1 MMLIIILELGYLY
14 SQKGNWAQRLA
25 GPCIAVILVV
35 SMINSNL
42 LDTNIKIVGGVDKY
56 SSEINQ
62 LSKEALEENKMG
74 EKVVYVFPEWGLYC
88 GFNYLTMNQI
98 PVLLEVDKQSLK
110 NYLIEGYTIKLCTWE
125 EQKILE
131 YQKVLKDIGIDNA
144 RIRNRK
150 VFFEVTWSQS
160 HSL

>member
-1 MMLIIILELGYLY
+1 M
-14 SQKGNWAQRLA
+14 
-25 GPCIAVILVV
+25 
-35 SMINSNL
+35 
-42 LDTNIKIVGGVDKY
+42 
-56 SSEINQ
+56 
-62 LSKEALEENKMG
+62 
-74 EKVVYVFPEWGLYC
+74 FPEWGLYC